1 MAKYDVTFSCG
12 HTELIN
18 LIGKV
23 KDRERKIEYFENH
36 GLCSECWEAERT
48 RQFEEQNQKAA
59 EEAKEYGLPDLSGTE
74 KQVAWATT
82 IRQEFVAQAERNIS
96 YYEDK
101 AAQPRIADDPK
112 RKVAAHELIQ
122 AMRQVVEN
130 RLLAQ
135 TSARFW
141 IDNRDSYAGGK
152 GLDDWL
158 PLQAEK
164 LLAAPPQVVP
174 EEVKKQAMEDM
185 TIRPPEPSGS
195 LVAEIRIQGKLV
207 TARYPERNEDFRLLL
222 RGSKYTWEDGQW
234 VRKIGTSGGDP
245 LDRAAELGVK
255 LLAAGFPVRVFD
267 DELQRRILAT
277 EYEPECFRWVM
288 KNPPTGKFLV
298 KWEEGDFYSESKRL
312 PGAKWESRV
321 GMLVPKEAFREVLDF
336 AERYQFK
343 LSSGAHDLVE
353 EARAAFEGA
362 MVAKVSVPGQVA
374 APMPGSRPVLKAEQ
388 VNGEID
394 ADLRD

>member
-12 HTELIN
+12 HTEIIN
-18 LIGKV
+18 LVGKV
-23 KDRERKIEYFENH
+23 KDRERKIEYFEAH
-36 GLCSECWEAERT
+36 GLCSECWEAQRT

-59 EEAKEYGLPDLSGTE
+59 EEAKEYGLPELTGSE
-74 KQVAWATT
+74 KQVAWAIT
-82 IRQEFVAQAERNIS
+82 IRQEFVAQAEKIIA

-101 AAQPRIADDPK
+101 AVRPRIADDPE

-141 IDNRDSYAGGK
+141 IDNRDNYGVM
-152 GLDDWL
+152 GLNDWL

-164 LLAAPPQVVP
+164 LLAEPPQVVP
-174 EEVKKQAMEDM
+174 KKVQEQAIEDM
-185 TIRPPEPSGS
+185 TMRPPEPISS

-222 RGSKYTWEDGQW
+222 RGLKYTWEGGQW
-234 VRKIGTSGGDP
+234 VRKIGTSDGDP
-245 LDRAAELGVK
+245 MDRATELGVK
-255 LLAAGFPVRVFD
+255 LLAAGFPARVY
-267 DELQRRILAT
+267 DEEMQRRIMAA

-298 KWEEGDFYSESKRL
+298 KWWEGDFYSESKRL